1 MQDAP
6 RHHQPQQTQQE
17 QPSRRLDQQQ
27 QHHERRSNAS
37 DSSSNYDI
45 NREKEEVLKMF
56 TEAFGRFVAKGGG
69 NRQRVADVQGATD
82 HFQQFLILQFLG

>member
-1 MQDAP
+1 MQGAP
-6 RHHQPQQTQQE
+6 RHQPQQAQQQQ
-17 QPSRRLDQQQ
+17 QPSHRLEQQQQ

-69 NRQRVADVQGATD
+69 NRQRVADVQGAPD
-82 HFQQFLILQFLG
+82 HFQQIFIQL